1 MNEILRLLRLSLIL
15 RVAAGLFGASVFL
28 FNTSDVRVVVFNAIA
43 VLPTLLV
50 LAATFYVARRGP
62 IGMREMRVLLVASI
76 IALAFEA
83 MLGALYFRANFAEV
97 YSEVR
102 RNPSEME
109 TVSPDGDLRRLVR
122 GPLYVPSYF
131 SLILAVLGTWMSQQ
145 GWYRWALV
153 AIVANVC
160 AMGAVELLEL
170 VDGIGMR
177 LPWGPWLGQ
186 SFVLLLMCYFV
197 GSLAD
202 LERRRRAEIEAANQ
216 RLAEQAG
223 VRERLAA
230 SRERVRLA
238 RDLHDTLAHSLAGVA
253 LQLDAIS
260 ALASANENVQPE
272 IVRARDAVR
281 RGLSETRAAIN
292 DLRATSVEDLG
303 LAAALRRHVELL
315 APTARAQIHLDVR
328 SDAAAF
334 EPLSVDVAD
343 ALFRIAQEALH
354 NADRHSNAN
363 VIHAMLEHRNGRILL
378 QIEDDGAGFDMNEV
392 RTDRFG
398 MRGMRERAEMI
409 GARLRIDSMLGHG
422 TRVTVEFVEGSRAL
436 DRVT

>member
-1 MNEILRLLRLSLIL
+1 MNEILRLLRLSLVL
-15 RVAAGLFGASVFL
+15 RVAAGMFGASIFL
-28 FNTSDVRVVVFNAIA
+28 FNTSDVRVMIFNAIA
-43 VLPTLLV
+43 VLPTLLM
-50 LAATFYVARRGP
+50 LAATFYVVRRGA
-62 IGMREMRVLLVASI
+62 ISEHDMRVLLVASI
-76 IALAFEA
+76 VTLAFEA
-83 MLGALYFRANFAEV
+83 MVGSLYFHTNFAEV
-97 YSEVR
+97 Y
-102 RNPSEME
+102 
-109 TVSPDGDLRRLVR
+109 PDSFRSAREAGAMGGDLRRLVR
-122 GPLYVPSYF
+122 GLLDVPSFF
-131 SLILAVLGTWMSQQ
+131 SLILAVLGTWMSQR

-153 AIVANVC
+153 AIVANMC

-186 SFVLLLMCYFV
+186 SFVLLLVCYFV

-253 LQLDAIS
+253 LQLDAIG

-303 LAAALRRHVELL
+303 LADALRRHVDLL
-315 APTARAQIHLDVR
+315 APTARAQIDFDVCG
-328 SDAAAF
+328 DAAAF
-334 EPLSVDVAD
+334 EMLGVDVAD
-343 ALFRIAQEALH
+343 TVFRIAQEALH
-354 NADRHSNAN
+354 NAERHSNAT
-363 VIHAMLEHRNGRILL
+363 VIHIALARRDGLMLL
-378 QIEDDGAGFDMNEV
+378 QVEDDGAGFDMNEV

-409 GARLRIDSMLGHG
+409 GARLRIDSTLGHG
-422 TRVTVEFVEGSRAL
+422 TRVTVECAEGSRAP
-436 DRVT
+436 DRVL